1 MPVGHGV
8 ARRRVRRAI
17 VLCALTCV
25 PVVAF
30 ALPLLAQEPVP
41 KRPLGSGLPV
51 YMPAPGDTER
61 REPATENP
69 TGTLALADALT
80 LALLQNPTLGVF
92 GWEVRAR
99 EARALQAARR
109 RNPEATAL
117 VEDYGARRFADGGV
131 NEPVQPQGTLQLSQ
145 VIELGGK
152 RAARAHLAT
161 LDRDLAAW
169 DYETARIEVLTE
181 VSRAFTDVLA
191 AQAMVAQ
198 AEETTRLVDQVRQSV
213 AQRVAAGDV
222 SPIEETRAAVA
233 LGSTRVELARAR
245 RRLEAQR
252 TRLALLW
259 GSARA
264 AFTRVEGELSTV
276 EVTLPPFDSVI
287 GQLQQNPELAR
298 WATEYAHR
306 EAAIV
311 AERSKGVPDVAVT
324 AGYRRYTGVDANALV
339 AGATVSL
346 PFFDKNRDGVREAQS
361 RAARAREEERAA
373 QTRVGAALAEAY
385 ATLAATVDEVTL
397 LRADVLPAAAQA
409 FEAISEGYRLGRFGL
424 VDVLE
429 AQRTLVAATTQHV
442 TALSNYLKA
451 VAGIERLIGAPLTGA
466 AAPRP

>member
-8 ARRRVRRAI
+8 ARRRARRAI
-17 VLCALTCV
+17 VFCALTCV
-25 PVVAF
+25 SVVAS
-30 ALPLLAQEPVP
+30 ALPLRAQEPVP

-51 YMPAPGDTER
+51 YMPAPGDTAR
-61 REPATENP
+61 REPAMENP
-69 TGTLALADALT
+69 VGTLALADALA
-80 LALLQNPTLGVF
+80 LALFQNPTLAVF

-117 VEDYGARRFADGGV
+117 LEDYGARRFADGGV
-131 NEPVQPQGTLQLSQ
+131 NEPVQPQSTIQLSQ
-145 VIELGGK
+145 AIELGGK

-161 LDRDLAAW
+161 LNRDLAAW

-198 AEETTRLVDQVRQSV
+198 AEETTRLVDEVRQSV

-245 RRLEAQR
+245 RQLEARR
-252 TRLALLW
+252 TRLALFW
-259 GSARA
+259 GSAQA
-264 AFTRVEGELSTV
+264 TFASVEGDLSSV
-276 EVTLPPFDSVI
+276 DVTLPPLDSI
-287 GQLQQNPELAR
+287 AGLLLQNPELAR
-298 WATEYAHR
+298 WATEHAHR
-306 EAAIV
+306 EAAV
-311 AERSKGVPDVAVT
+311 EVERSKGVPDVAVT

-339 AGATVSL
+339 TGATVSL

-373 QTRVGAALAEAY
+373 QTRVGAALADAY
-385 ATLAATVDEVTL
+385 ATLAGTFDEVTL
-397 LRADVLPAAAQA
+397 LRADVLPGAEQA

-429 AQRTLVAATTQHV
+429 AQRTLVAAVTQHV

-451 VAGIERLIGAPLTGA
+451 VAGIERLIGAPLAGA
-466 AAPRP
+466 VATKP